1 MTLKDISDMY
11 FKAYKVRVRKNSY
24 QKSKYLYFRV
34 FKNYSEILEKQITD
48 IDENDLINF
57 QNYLKE
63 NFSNNTA
70 CRMYYILINIF
81 ELAKKIK
88 LINFNIAKAVKSLKL
103 NRTYKIKNIVTEEK
117 FYNML
122 KYIEKI
128 NERIYL
134 ELIFTTGLRS
144 SEVRALKWEDIDFK
158 NSTLSVNKSVQ
169 CQKIGEYE
177 ICDVKTKSS
186 NRIIMIDRITLSL
199 LQKLKDESISGKD
212 FIFNKN
218 GFPMTINF
226 CRYSIKRACEKANIQ
241 VISIH
246 NLRHS
251 HATNMLT
258 KNVPIAVISR
268 RLGHAHTGITENI
281 YIHLIV
287 TDDIKVIE
295 QQQYR
300 AKNSLNV

>member
-1 MTLKDISDMY
+1 MTLRDISDMY
-11 FKAYKVRVRKNSY
+11 FNAYKVSVRKSTY
-24 QKSKYLYFRV
+24 EKSKYLYFRV
-34 FKNYSEILEKQITD
+34 FKNYSEILETQITD
-48 IDENDLINF
+48 IDENNLINF

-103 NRTYKIKNIVTEEK
+103 NRTYKVKNILTEEK
-117 FYNML
+117 FYDML
-122 KYIEKI
+122 KYIKDI
-128 NERIYL
+128 VQKIYL
-134 ELIFTTGLRS
+134 ELIFVTGLRS
-144 SEVRALKWEDIDFK
+144 SETRALTLEDIDFK

-169 CQKIGEYE
+169 CTKIREYE

-186 NRIIMIDRITLSL
+186 NRIIMLDRITLSL
-199 LQKLKDESISGKD
+199 LQKLKDESKSEKD

-218 GFPMTINF
+218 GFPMTVNF
-226 CRYSIKRACEKANIQ
+226 CKYSIKKACEKANIPRF
-241 VISIH
+241 SIH

-268 RLGHAHTGITENI
+268 RLGHAHTWITETM
-281 YIHLIV
+281 YVHLIV

-295 QQQYR
+295 HQQYR
-300 AKNSLNV
+300 EKNALNV